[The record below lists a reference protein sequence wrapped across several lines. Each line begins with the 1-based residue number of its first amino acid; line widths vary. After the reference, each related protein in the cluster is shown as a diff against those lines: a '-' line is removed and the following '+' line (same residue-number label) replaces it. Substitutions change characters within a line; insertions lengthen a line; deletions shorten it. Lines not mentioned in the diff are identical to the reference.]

1 MVTTRGMQLLI
12 VLSIATMIAACTAT
26 TSIRTSNE
34 PHSPTDPANVKI
46 FLSEKPSQQYKEIG
60 KVTVDKYGMI
70 GMTPASGEKIN
81 QLLREEAAK
90 IGGDAII
97 NVSEDFASVSGVV
110 VVFTQ
115 VQ

>member
-1 MVTTRGMQLLI
+1 MNLF
-12 VLSIATMIAACTAT
+12 VLVFIIAVIAGCTAST
-26 TSIRTSNE
+26 AMRTSNE
-34 PHSPTDPANVKI
+34 SYPAKDPANVKI
-46 FLSEKPSQQYKEIG
+46 FLSEKPSQKYKEIG

-70 GMTPASGEKIN
+70 SIVPASGDKVN

-110 VVFTQ
+110 IVFTTAQ
-115 VQ
+115 